1 MIKAIIF
8 DCFGVLTTE
17 SFDVFRSKYFRSE
30 PEKRKKANE
39 LMDRLN
45 AAQIE
50 YSVFLKGLSN
60 LSGVD
65 EEKIEKYLSAN
76 KTNEPLFD
84 YIRTKLKPKYK
95 IGMLSNAGG
104 NWLEELFAKND
115 VDVFDDTVLSYEHGI
130 IKPDAGIFN
139 LAAQR
144 LGVQTSEC
152 VFIDDH
158 DNHCQGAKKAGMK
171 SVWYKDFFQMKA
183 DLEKILSSR
192 ADN

>member
-17 SFDVFRSKYFRSE
+17 SFDVFRSKYFSSE

-76 KTNEPLFD
+76 
-84 YIRTKLKPKYK
+84 
-95 IGMLSNAGG
+95 
-104 NWLEELFAKND
+104 
-115 VDVFDDTVLSYEHGI
+115 
-130 IKPDAGIFN
+130 
-139 LAAQR
+139 
-144 LGVQTSEC
+144 
-152 VFIDDH
+152 
-158 DNHCQGAKKAGMK
+158 HCQGAKKAGMK